1 MVHMTTDDFSDRKAG
16 PGDTADIAKP
26 GSKTCL
32 TAYGTDNKPEDI
44 DGPDPIGVER
54 IHVDASHQASD
65 IFLVYDKECPAC
77 DLYCKLVRIRESI
90 GNLILVDARN
100 PSSFM
105 DEITAAGLD
114 IDQGMVLIVGDQMY
128 YGADAIHTLAIMGT
142 RSGVLNRLA
151 YWCFKSRAASSVVYP
166 VLRSCRNLLLKILRK
181 TKINNLALENND
193 YF

>member
-1 MVHMTTDDFSDRKAG
+1 MT
-16 PGDTADIAKP
+16 TADIFVRKAASGDAADIVKP
-26 GSKTCL
+26 GAKTFL
-32 TAYGTDNKPEDI
+32 AAYGADNKPEHI
-44 DGPDPIGVER
+44 DGANPIGIKR
-54 IHVDASHQASD
+54 IHVDASHQGSD

-114 IDQGMVLIVGDQMY
+114 IDQGMVLVVGDRMY
-128 YGADAIHTLAIMGT
+128 YGADAIHTLSIMGT
-142 RSGVLNRLA
+142 RSGVFNRLA
-151 YWCFKSRAASSVVYP
+151 YWCFKSRAASRIVYP
-166 VLRSCRNLLLKILRK
+166 LLRSCRNLLLKILRK